1 MDIAMRSVRWGTTYI
16 PRDSPRLKRRT
27 RVPSNG
33 ATTDPL
39 AEIEALTLELAKIE
53 SQLVSQK
60 ISPQEYETLT
70 NQIHERIAN
79 AESIAYSMAKTNETI
94 GRKLRAKNYALPEVQ
109 QVCNHFVYG
118 SKQPLQPEFG
128 ADRVPN
134 YYVEGSAGTPLDA
147 ALLERMA
154 DIGILKSTLF
164 EKILFCPKCS
174 SPSNVFARFK
184 CTNCASIDISINRMI
199 EHLPCGTIHNEKA
212 FRVGTGLVCP
222 TCKRSLQ
229 KPEEQ
234 RLIGLVCTCN
244 KCSAHFEDPNQ
255 SFYCRK
261 CQTDFNLTTGLITDV
276 RTYEMNERTL
286 EEVRSQLGIPVI
298 ASVLER
304 SGFRLEVP
312 GTLRGK
318 RRNVQFSI
326 VAHKDSSLIAIDLA
340 SSDSEVSVEP
350 VLEFYMKLLDANP
363 ASAIFAAMPR
373 LSEQARDVAQT
384 NRILV
389 AEGETSELV
398 ARNILTLHNEGVM
411 PQGRGR

>member
-1 MDIAMRSVRWGTTYI
+1 
-16 PRDSPRLKRRT
+16 
-27 RVPSNG
+27 VPSNE
-33 ATTDPL
+33 ANTDPL
-39 AEIEALTLELAKIE
+39 AEIEALTLELANIE
-53 SQLVSQK
+53 TQLMSQK
-60 ISPQEYETLT
+60 ISPQEYETKT
-70 NQIHERIAN
+70 KQIQERIAN
-79 AESIAYSMAKTNETI
+79 AESIAYSMARTNETI

-128 ADRVPN
+128 ADRVPK
-134 YYVEGSAGTPLDA
+134 YFVEGSAGTPLDTA
-147 ALLERMA
+147 VLDRMT
-154 DIGILKSTLF
+154 DIGILKSSLF

-174 SPSNVFARFK
+174 SPSSVFARFK

-244 KCSAHFEDPNQ
+244 KCSAHFEDPVQ
-255 SFYCRK
+255 SFFCRK
-261 CQTDFNLTTGLITDV
+261 CQTDFSLTTGLIYDV
-276 RTYEMNERTL
+276 RIYDMNEKVI
-286 EEVRSQLGIPVI
+286 EEVRSQLGVPVI
-298 ASVLER
+298 AKTLET

-312 GTLRGK
+312 GILTGK

-326 VAHKDSSLIAIDLA
+326 VARRQSSTLAIDLA
-340 SSDSEVSVEP
+340 SSDTEVPVEP
-350 VLEFYMKLLDANP
+350 VLEFYVKILEANP
-363 ASAIFAAMPR
+363 TSAIFAAIPR
-373 LSEQARDVAQT
+373 LSQQAREVAAT

-389 AEGETSELV
+389 AEGATSDIV

-411 PQGRGR
+411 PQGTAK

>member
-1 MDIAMRSVRWGTTYI
+1 MAQTGCPDTSLTETPENAL
-16 PRDSPRLKRRT
+16 D
-27 RVPSNG
+27 VP
-33 ATTDPL
+33 L
-39 AEIEALTLELAKIE
+39 L
-53 SQLVSQK
+53 
-60 ISPQEYETLT
+60 
-70 NQIHERIAN
+70 
-79 AESIAYSMAKTNETI
+79 
-94 GRKLRAKNYALPEVQ
+94 
-109 QVCNHFVYG
+109 
-118 SKQPLQPEFG
+118 
-128 ADRVPN
+128 DRMV
-134 YYVEGSAGTPLDA
+134 
-147 ALLERMA
+147 
-154 DIGILKSTLF
+154 DIGILKSSLF
-164 EKILFCPKCS
+164 EKILFCPKCGT
-174 SPSNVFARFK
+174 PSNVYARFK

-212 FRVGTGLVCP
+212 FRLGANLICP
-222 TCKRSLQ
+222 TCKKTLQ

-244 KCSAHFEDPNQ
+244 KCSAHFEDPNL
-255 SFYCRK
+255 SFFCRK

-276 RTYEMNERTL
+276 RIYDMSERIL
-286 EEVRSQLGIPVI
+286 EEVRSQLGVPVI

-350 VLEFYMKLLDANP
+350 VLEFYVKLLDANP
-363 ASAIFAAMPR
+363 ASAILVAMPR

-384 NRILV
+384 NRIIV
-389 AEGETSELV
+389 AEGETAEVV
-398 ARNILTLHNEGVM
+398 ARNILSLHNEGVM

>member
-1 MDIAMRSVRWGTTYI
+1 
-16 PRDSPRLKRRT
+16 
-27 RVPSNG
+27 VPSNE
-33 ATTDPL
+33 ANTDPL
-39 AEIEALTLELAKIE
+39 AEIEALTLELANIE
-53 SQLVSQK
+53 TQLMSQK
-60 ISPQEYETLT
+60 ISPQEYESKTK
-70 NQIHERIAN
+70 QIQERIAN

-118 SKQPLQPEFG
+118 SKQALQPEFG
-128 ADRVPN
+128 ADRVPK
-134 YYVEGSAGTPLDA
+134 YFVEGSAGTPLDTA
-147 ALLERMA
+147 VLERMT
-154 DIGILKSTLF
+154 DISILKSALF

-174 SPSNVFARFK
+174 TPSNVFARFK

-244 KCSAHFEDPNQ
+244 KCSAHFEDPVQ
-255 SFYCRK
+255 SFFCRK
-261 CQTDFNLTTGLITDV
+261 CQTDFSLTTGLIYDV
-276 RTYEMNERTL
+276 RIYDMNEKVI
-286 EEVRSQLGIPVI
+286 EEVRSQLGVPVI
-298 ASVLER
+298 AKTLET

-312 GTLRGK
+312 GILTGK

-326 VAHKDSSLIAIDLA
+326 VARRQSSTLAIDLA
-340 SSDSEVSVEP
+340 SSDTEVPVEP
-350 VLEFYMKLLDANP
+350 VLEFYVKILEANP
-363 ASAIFAAMPR
+363 TSAIFAAIPR
-373 LSEQARDVAQT
+373 LSQQAREVAAT

-389 AEGETSELV
+389 AEGATSDLV

-411 PQGRGR
+411 PQGTAR

>member
-1 MDIAMRSVRWGTTYI
+1 MH
-16 PRDSPRLKRRT
+16 
-27 RVPSNG
+27 
-33 ATTDPL
+33 
-39 AEIEALTLELAKIE
+39 ELASLE
-53 SQLVSQK
+53 AQLVSQK
-60 ISPQEYETLT
+60 ISPKQYET
-70 NQIHERIAN
+70 QSKQVQERISN
-79 AESIAYSMAKTNETI
+79 AEALAYSMAKTNDTI
-94 GRKLRAKNYALPEVQ
+94 AKKLRAKNYANPEVQ

-118 SKQPLQPEFG
+118 SKEGLEPEFG
-128 ADRVPN
+128 ADRVPRYFVDRDSGN
-134 YYVEGSAGTPLDA
+134 PLDVS
-147 ALLERMA
+147 LLDRMV
-154 DIGILKSTLF
+154 DIGILKSSLF
-164 EKILFCPKCS
+164 EKILFCPKCGT
-174 SPSNVFARFK
+174 PSNVYARFK

-212 FRVGTGLVCP
+212 FRLGANLICP
-222 TCKRSLQ
+222 TCKKTLQ

-255 SFYCRK
+255 SFFCRK

-276 RTYEMNERTL
+276 RIYDMNERAL

-350 VLEFYMKLLDANP
+350 VLEFYVKLLDANP
-363 ASAIFAAMPR
+363 ASAILAAMPR

-384 NRILV
+384 NRIIV
-389 AEGETSELV
+389 AEGETAEVV
-398 ARNILTLHNEGVM
+398 ARNILSLHNEGVM

>member
-1 MDIAMRSVRWGTTYI
+1 
-16 PRDSPRLKRRT
+16 
-27 RVPSNG
+27 
-33 ATTDPL
+33 
-39 AEIEALTLELAKIE
+39 
-53 SQLVSQK
+53 VSQK

-70 NQIHERIAN
+70 KQIHERIAN
-79 AESIAYSMAKTNETI
+79 AESIAYSMARTNETI
-94 GRKLRAKNYALPEVQ
+94 GRKLRAKNYALTEVQ

-118 SKQPLQPEFG
+118 SKQALQPEFG
-128 ADRVPN
+128 ADRVPK
-134 YYVEGSAGTPLDA
+134 YFVEGSAGSPLDT

-154 DIGILKSTLF
+154 DIGILKSSLF

-244 KCSAHFEDPNQ
+244 KCSAHFEDPIQ

-261 CQTDFNLTTGLITDV
+261 CQTDFNLTTGMIADV
-276 RTYEMNERTL
+276 RIYDMNEKAI
-286 EEVRSQLGIPVI
+286 EEVRSQLGVPVI
-298 ASVLER
+298 AKALET

-312 GTLRGK
+312 GILTGK

-326 VAHKDSSLIAIDLA
+326 VARRQSSTLAIDLA
-340 SSDSEVSVEP
+340 SNDSEVPVEP
-350 VLEFYMKLLDANP
+350 VLEFYVKILEANP
-363 ASAIFAAMPR
+363 ASAIFAAIPR
-373 LSEQARDVAQT
+373 LSEQAREVAAT

-389 AEGETSELV
+389 AEGATSELV

-411 PQGRGR
+411 PQNAGR